1 MPQQQMSSMNNKNG
15 KNGTV
20 TVARKGLDKASI
32 KRSFWE
38 NLTFSLSKDKYSATK
53 RDYYQS
59 LALTVRDR
67 LVERWSRTQQAY
79 YQSDAKRVYYLSL
92 EFLIGKLLKSSLLNL
107 GMEEAAEQA
116 MEEMGFDLEDI
127 ADTEWDAG
135 LGNGGLGRLA
145 ACYLD
150 SMATLGLPAYGY
162 GILYEYGIFFQR
174 IVNGHQVETPDNWMR
189 YGSPWMFPRPENLY
203 PVKFYGRPEVSKRPD
218 GRPRFDWIE
227 AEEVMAMAYDVPV
240 PGYGNG
246 TVNTLRLWAAKSTRD
261 FDLRYFN
268 SGDYVAAVE
277 GKNQSENLS
286 RVLYPSDSFYAGR
299 ELRLKQQYFFVSAT
313 LQDAMRRYKKVHFG
327 LEGFAD
333 KVFFQLNDTHPAIAI
348 PEMMR
353 LLMDEEGMEWD
364 QAWGVTSQ
372 VFGYTNHT
380 VLPEALEHWSVSMV
394 RHLLP
399 RLMQI
404 IEEINRRFL
413 EQVSQKYPRDQERIK
428 RMSIITD
435 GNDPQVRMAQLAI
448 VGSSRVN
455 GVAELHTKILKT
467 QVFPDFDQFYPGKI
481 VNITNGITHR
491 QWLKKCNPDLAR
503 LITKRIGPGWIDSL
517 DELKRLEELAS
528 DRLLL
533 EKWQMVKRSNKLRL
547 AELIKRSNGLDVS
560 LYSMFDCQVKRFHEY
575 KRQLLNV
582 LGVIAHYRQLKAGRA
597 NGWAPRTAIFAG
609 KAAPSYQMAKLIIKL
624 INSVADTVNGD
635 PEVGEALKVVFLANY
650 GVSLA
655 ELIIPAADLSQQIST
670 AGWEASGTGNMKFA
684 LNGALTLGTLDGA
697 NIEIREAV
705 GADNFFLFGLTAEQV
720 VAAKEKGYR
729 PREVYESQPEL
740 RAVLD
745 DIAQDRFSP
754 DEPGIFKPIVDSLL
768 GEDRF
773 MVLADFASYM
783 ECLARTH
790 AAYRNWEQWARMS
803 VINAANMGRF
813 SSDRSIR
820 EYSQKIWGL
829 TPVPIEAE

>member
-1 MPQQQMSSMNNKNG
+1 MSLNNKNG
-15 KNGTV
+15 KNGSV
-20 TVARKGLDKASI
+20 AVARKGLDKASI

-53 RDYYQS
+53 RDYLHS

-79 YQSDAKRVYYLSL
+79 YQTDAKRVYYLSM
-92 EFLIGKLLKSSLLNL
+92 EFLIGRLLKSNLLNL

-116 MEEMGFDLEDI
+116 MEEMGFDLEDVSEL
-127 ADTEWDAG
+127 EWDAG

-150 SMATLGLPAYGY
+150 SMATMSLPAYGY
-162 GILYEYGIFFQR
+162 GIMYEYGIFFQR
-174 IVNGHQVETPDNWMR
+174 ILDGYQVETPDNWMR

-203 PVKFYGRPEVSKRPD
+203 PVKFYGRPALAKRPD
-218 GRPRFDWIE
+218 GRPRFEWID
-227 AEEVMAMAYDVPV
+227 AEVVMAMAYDFPV

-246 TVNTLRLWAAKSTRD
+246 TVNTLRLWAAKSTRE
-261 FDLRYFN
+261 FDLKYFN

-286 RVLYPSDSFYAGR
+286 RVLYPSDNFYQGR

-313 LQDAMRRYKKVHFG
+313 LQDALRRFKKVHG
-327 LEGFAD
+327 SLEEFTE

-364 QAWGVTSQ
+364 QAWGVTGRI
-372 VFGYTNHT
+372 FGYTNHT
-380 VLPEALEHWSVSMV
+380 VLPEALEHWSAGMM
-394 RHLLP
+394 RNLLP
-399 RLMQI
+399 RHMQI

-413 EQVSQKYPRDQERIK
+413 EQVAKKHPRDTERIR
-428 RMSIITD
+428 RMTIITEGD
-435 GNDPQVRMAQLAI
+435 DPQVRMAQLAL

-455 GVAELHTKILKT
+455 GVAELHTKILKER
-467 QVFPDFDQFYPGKI
+467 VFPDFDQFYPEKI
-481 VNITNGITHR
+481 INITNGISHR

-503 LITKRIGPGWIDSL
+503 LITKRIGHDWIDIL
-517 DELKRLEELAS
+517 GELKRLEPLAA
-528 DRLLL
+528 DRLFL

-547 AELIKRSNGLDVS
+547 AEHIKRSNGIDVS
-560 LYSMFDCQVKRFHEY
+560 LYSMYDCQVKRFHEY
-575 KRQLLNV
+575 KRQLLNI
-582 LGVIAHYRQLKAGRA
+582 LGVIAQYRQLKAGRA

-609 KAAPSYQMAKLIIKL
+609 KAAPSYQMAKLVIKL
-624 INSVADTVNGD
+624 INSVAEAVNNDPDIGD
-635 PEVGEALKVVFLANY
+635 ALKVVFLANY

-684 LNGALTLGTLDGA
+684 LNGALTIGTLDGA

-705 GADNFFLFGLTAEQV
+705 GPDNFFLFGLTSEQV
-720 VAAKEKGYR
+720 VATRQKGYSPADIYR
-729 PREVYESQPEL
+729 SQPEL
-740 RAVLD
+740 KAVMD
-745 DIAQDRFSP
+745 DIAQGRFSP
-754 DEPGIFKPIVDSLL
+754 SEPGLFKPIVDSLL
-768 GEDRF
+768 GDDKF
-773 MVLADFASYM
+773 MVLADFAPYM
-783 ECLARTH
+783 ECLARVH

-803 VINAANMGRF
+803 VVNAANMGRF